1 MISEGIRSLL
11 RRLGSP
17 LLFFSWAAL
26 LAATAPAL
34 RAQVD
39 TGVILGDVTDTSG
52 ARIPGAE
59 ITITNLET
67 NGVYMTESDATG
79 HYRSRP
85 LQVGQYSV
93 SAEVTGFKR
102 AIQTGILLR
111 IRQEAVIDLIL
122 EVGTVSEEVTVTA
135 DAPLLQATE
144 ASRGEVIDNQKIVDL
159 PLNGRNYLQ
168 LGLLTAGT
176 NTPPPGARFGG
187 FSASGMR
194 VSHNN
199 YLLDGMDN
207 NSNQH
212 AGQSRTG
219 EVIRPSV
226 DAIQE
231 FKVQTSNFSAE
242 FGRNV
247 GAVVNA
253 SIKSGSND
261 FHGGLFEFL
270 RNEKLDAR
278 NFFDDPTIP
287 VPPLKRNQ
295 FGGLIGGPVIK
306 NRTFFFF
313 DYQGT
318 IERRS
323 GTAQVTI
330 PTPSEVV
337 GDFSNSIYNNAPAQ
351 IFDPDTYDAATG
363 MRDPFPN
370 NIIPQSRIDPVGSNV
385 AALYPTPNRSG
396 AINNFFSNP
405 LTHEDTHQFDVRV
418 DHTIG
423 AKDTVYGRYSQQ
435 SYKELNPQNLPGRA
449 FTGGVKHVN
458 DGYSGVFTHTHVF
471 SPSLIHTFKAG
482 YNRLYTLRTLPVD
495 GDINQELGIQ
505 GTAPIDGMASFSITG
520 FQNLGFANTPQ
531 DADSQ
536 TRQLTS
542 DLSWTGGRHSI
553 KTGANLNWI
562 QAPHLQAFQSK
573 GVFTFDGGFSRQSS
587 NNKFGVP
594 FADVLIGYP
603 TQTQISTVA
612 QGNQRRRLYAMYV
625 QDDWRA
631 SDKLTVN
638 LGLRWEYVGPW
649 FEKYN
654 HYANF
659 DYDTDPSNPQLVLAS
674 DGGIKQR
681 STLNPDYNNFA
692 PRVGLAYKLT
702 GKTVIRTGFGIY
714 YGGVTHIGDRYL
726 HASPPFYFN
735 SPISTDRI
743 TPSVILRTGVP
754 AGATTSNVS
763 NLQTITQVRN
773 NPTPYSQQWNFT
785 IQQQVSRDL
794 MVEIAYAGTKGTR
807 LTQRYDGN
815 APLPGPGNINSRRPY
830 TSVDVPGLGVVTP
843 LSDNFRREFSANSS
857 FHSLQAKVEKRLSA
871 GLSFLATYQFSKT
884 MSDARGGADAGGT
897 APVGVQN
904 PYDLQAERSLA
915 DEHFPHR
922 FVSSLNYDLPFGR
935 GRSMM
940 ANAHP
945 VVDAILGGWAV
956 GGIVTLVSGQRVNL
970 GVQGNPANTGG
981 RNPNRP
987 NVVPGQE
994 LMLSDSERSLQRW
1007 FNTNAVVKNDPFTF
1021 GNAARNILQAP
1032 GTTNFDLA
1040 IYKLFRFQETMR
1052 VQFRAEFFNAS
1063 NTPKFS
1069 PPGSTVGT
1077 GQLGVIN
1084 SAAPGRIL
1092 QFGLKFNF

>member
-1 MISEGIRSLL
+1 M
-11 RRLGSP
+11 
-17 LLFFSWAAL
+17 AL
-26 LAATAPAL
+26 LLAPWA

-39 TGVILGDVTDTSG
+39 TGIILGDISDTSG
-52 ARIPGAE
+52 ARVPGAE
-59 ITITNLET
+59 VVITNTDT
-67 NGVYMTESDATG
+67 NVSYTTISDATG

-85 LQVGQYSV
+85 LQVGHYAV
-93 SAEVTGFKR
+93 SASTDGFKT
-102 AIQTGILLR
+102 ATQTGISLR
-111 IRQEAVIDLIL
+111 IRQEAVVDLTL
-122 EVGTVSEEVTVTA
+122 EIGTIAEEVTVTA
-135 DAPLLQATE
+135 DVQLLQTTE

-219 EVIRPSV
+219 EVIRPSI

-253 SIKSGSND
+253 SIKSGSNQ
-261 FHGGLFEFL
+261 FHGGLFEFI
-270 RNEKLDAR
+270 RNEKLDAK
-278 NFFDDPTIP
+278 NFFDDPDAP

-295 FGGLIGGPVIK
+295 FGGLLGGPIVR
-306 NRTFFFF
+306 NRTFFFA

-323 GTAQVTI
+323 GTAQSTI
-330 PTPSEVV
+330 PTVAEAD
-337 GDFSNSIYNNAPAQ
+337 GDFSNAIFNNQPVRL
-351 IFDPDTYDAATG
+351 FDPDTYDPATDT
-363 MRDPFPN
+363 RDAFPN
-370 NIIPQSRIDPVGSNV
+370 NIIPQSRIDEVGRKV
-385 AALYPTPNRSG
+385 ADLYPAPNRPG
-396 AINNFFSNP
+396 FINNFFSNP
-405 LTHEDTHQFDVRV
+405 LTREDTHQFDVRV
-418 DHTIG
+418 DHTIS

-435 SYKELNPQNLPGRA
+435 RYEELEPQRLPGRA
-449 FTGGVKHVN
+449 FTGGVRHIN
-458 DGYSGVFTHTHVF
+458 EGYSGVFTHTHIF
-471 SPSLIHTFKAG
+471 APNLIHTLKAG
-482 YNRLYTLRTLPVD
+482 YNRLWTTRTLPID
-495 GDINQELGIQ
+495 GDINQDLGLA
-505 GTAPIDGMASFSITG
+505 GTAPIDGMASFTFSG
-520 FQNLGFANTPQ
+520 FQNVGFANTPQ
-531 DADSQ
+531 LADSQ

-542 DLSWTGGRHSI
+542 DLAWTAGRHTV
-553 KTGANLNWI
+553 KAGANLNWL
-562 QAPHLQAFQSK
+562 QTPHTQAFQSK
-573 GVFTFDGGFSRQSS
+573 GVFTFDGGFSRQTS
-587 NNKFGVP
+587 NNQFGNP
-594 FADVLIGYP
+594 FADLLIGYP
-603 TQTQISTVA
+603 TRTQISTTA
-612 QGNQRRRLYAMYV
+612 YGNQRRRLYAFYM
-625 QDDWRA
+625 QDDWRVN
-631 SDKLTVN
+631 DRLTFN
-638 LGLRWEYVGPW
+638 IGLRWEYVGPW

-659 DYDTDPSNPQLVLAS
+659 DYDTDPNNPQLVLAT
-674 DGGIKQR
+674 DGGIAER
-681 STLNPDYNNFA
+681 STLFPDYNNWA
-692 PRVGLAYKLT
+692 PRVGLAYKLN
-702 GKTVIRTGFGIY
+702 GKTVIRTGYGVY

-743 TPSVILRTGVP
+743 TPSVILEQGVP
-754 AGATTSNVS
+754 AGSTTSNVS

-785 IQQQVSRDL
+785 IQQELQRNL
-794 MVEIAYAGTKGTR
+794 MFEVGYAGTKGTR

-815 APLPGPGNINSRRPY
+815 APLPGPGNINNRRPY
-830 TSVDVPGLGVVTP
+830 TQIDVPGLGIVTP

-857 FHSLQAKVEKRLSA
+857 FHSLQGKLEKRLSA

-884 MSDARGGADAGGT
+884 ISDARGGADAGGT

-904 PYDLQAERSLA
+904 PYDLRAEKSLA

-922 FVSSLNYDLPFGR
+922 FVSSVNYDLPFGR
-935 GRSMM
+935 GRAMM

-945 VVDAILGGWAV
+945 AVNAVFGGWAV
-956 GGIVTLVSGQRVNL
+956 GGIVTLVSGRRVNL

-994 LMLSDSERSLQRW
+994 IALDESVRTLERW
-1007 FNTNAVVKNDPFTF
+1007 FNTDAFVKNAPFTF
-1021 GNAARNILQAP
+1021 GNAARNLVTGP

-1040 IYKLFRFQETMR
+1040 AFKAFNPTEAMR
-1052 VQFRAEFFNAS
+1052 IQFRAELFNAF
-1063 NTPKFS
+1063 NTPNFGA
-1069 PPGSTVGT
+1069 PGSSVGT
-1077 GQLGVIN
+1077 GQLGVI
-1084 SAAPGRIL
+1084 SGAAPGRII
-1092 QFGLKFNF
+1092 QFGLKLNF